1 MFPASDLQRYDQC
14 FSRGYSRFVTQ
25 QNVPGWPEPA
35 GCITRISLDALQL
48 RILAASATIR
58 NRGYTDPLIRSF
70 LDRIDEEEKKK
81 ESKGNENVNT
91 TWSMWEGELTL
102 GKICAS
108 VKSERKNRK
117 RTKRRWCRSLSIPFP
132 AFYDTV
138 LHHGSNSFQWICI
151 WTRESSQPL
160 SFLASFF
167 QLYFTAVGSFDNFYL
182 IAR

>member
-1 MFPASDLQRYDQC
+1 MRCNYVFLRRPPRYVTAS
-14 FSRGYSRFVTQ
+14 
-25 QNVPGWPEPA
+25 
-35 GCITRISLDALQL
+35 
-48 RILAASATIR
+48 
-58 NRGYTDPLIRSF
+58 RGYTDPLVRSF

-81 ESKGNENVNT
+81 ERKGNENVNT